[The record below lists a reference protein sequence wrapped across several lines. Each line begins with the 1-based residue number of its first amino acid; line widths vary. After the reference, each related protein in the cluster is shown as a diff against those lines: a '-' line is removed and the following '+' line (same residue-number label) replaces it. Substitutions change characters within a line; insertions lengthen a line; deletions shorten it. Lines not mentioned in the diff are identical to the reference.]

1 MSEQTNE
8 ELESLR
14 AAAIAATIAWL
25 EAGSAAGLDPQML
38 MFGFIAAF
46 QEAAEQAAEVA
57 G

>member
-8 ELESLR
+8 ELEQLR